1 MTAFPWVLAAGLTAF
16 PPRPGVPDSV
26 PRPAVAVSGFVDFYY
41 AFDFGR
47 PAPRERAFT
56 TQAVRHNEA
65 NVNLAAISV
74 AVERE
79 RVRGR
84 ITLQAG
90 TSVQSN
96 YAGEPGDGT
105 TSGAALSRHIQE
117 AYGGLRLAP
126 SLWLDAGISLGSL
139 GWEGWVSR
147 DNPTYTRSLVAE
159 YSPYYESGIRIIW
172 EPAQG
177 LVLQWHLMN
186 GWQKISEDNE
196 AKSASMRVDVPLG
209 SGVAVAAA
217 GFLGNEQPRGAP
229 RATRLFGQ
237 TMIKALPHPNLLVQA
252 QLDVGREAGPGG
264 ARRWWGTVGIARFGF
279 ARRHALVARL
289 ERFSDPDQ
297 VVAST
302 GTPAG
307 LVVSGGSIG
316 LDVTGPEGLLW
327 RTELRGLRG
336 SEPLFPD
343 AGGPATQ
350 RHNVVLITAFALTL
364 H

>member
-1 MTAFPWVLAAGLTAF
+1 MTTFPWVLAAGLTALSL
-16 PPRPGVPDSV
+16 RPGVPDSV

-47 PAPRERAFT
+47 PATRDRAFT

-65 NVNLAAISV
+65 NVNLAAISL

-79 RVRGR
+79 HIRGR

-96 YAGEPGDGT
+96 YAGEPGNGP
-105 TSGAALSRHIQE
+105 TSGAGLSRHIQE

-126 SLWLDAGISLGSL
+126 GLWLDAGISLGSL

-159 YSPYYESGIRIIW
+159 YTPYYESGIRIIW
-172 EPAQG
+172 EPAPG
-177 LVLQWHLMN
+177 LVVQGHLMN

-209 SGVAVAAA
+209 SGVTVAAA

-229 RATRLFGQ
+229 RATRRFGQ
-237 TMIKALPHPNLLVQA
+237 TMIKATPHPNLLVQA
-252 QLDVGREAGPGG
+252 QLDLGREAGPGSS
-264 ARRWWGTVGIARFGF
+264 RRWWGTVGIARFGF
-279 ARRHALVARL
+279 GRRHALVARL

-302 GTPAG
+302 GMPAG

-316 LDVTGPEGLLW
+316 LDVSGPEGLLW

-336 SEPLFPD
+336 SDPLFPD
-343 AGGPATQ
+343 AGGPATR
-350 RHNVVLITAFALTL
+350 RHNTVLITSVALTL
-364 H
+364 R